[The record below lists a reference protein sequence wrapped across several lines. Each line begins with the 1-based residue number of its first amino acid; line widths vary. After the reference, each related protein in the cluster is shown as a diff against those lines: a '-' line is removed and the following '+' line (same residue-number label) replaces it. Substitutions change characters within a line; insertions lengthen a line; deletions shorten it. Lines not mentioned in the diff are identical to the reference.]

1 MTRTLTIATVNG
13 PAVLDEADRRRTFAV
28 ISHPDAGKSTLT
40 ESLALYSSVIKDAG
54 VTHGKSSRHGTV
66 SDWMGMEQERGISV
80 SSAALQLSHRG
91 AVLNVVDT
99 PGHAD
104 FSEDSYRVLAA
115 VDFAVMLID
124 AAKGFEPQ
132 TLKLLAVCRRR
143 GLPIITVIN
152 KWDRPGLEALDLID
166 GIEEQTGMAAVPL
179 TWPTG
184 KAGDFHGLL
193 DLRRHEAVSL
203 EAVRGGALPC
213 RERTTALSELPDG
226 PGLQWAAALEEAD
239 LVQATNGG
247 FDRAAFHGAKQ
258 TPVLFTA
265 AAKNFGV
272 RQLLDVLADLGP
284 GPSARRTTDGGHQP
298 VDAGFSGFVFKVQ
311 SGQDAAH
318 RDHIAFLRVCS
329 GVFERGMILTN
340 ARLGRPFATKYAHR
354 VIGRSREVLDLA
366 WPGDIVGLV
375 NAASLRVGDSLSAEG
390 EVRFPEI
397 PHFAPELFS
406 VARAVD
412 PGRYKQFRRG
422 ITGLEHEGVVQV
434 LRSDRRGDQAPV
446 LAAVGALQFE
456 VAQERMAKEFHAP
469 ATFEPLPY
477 TLAMRLGAAS
487 TRPPETFLGGEIM
500 HRSDGENLV
509 LFTDRW
515 KLEHFRRDNPGL
527 ELTTI
532 GS

>member
-1 MTRTLTIATVNG
+1 MPRTANIPTTHSPSLR
-13 PAVLDEADRRRTFAV
+13 DEAGRRRTFAV

-40 ESLALYSSVIKDAG
+40 EALALYARVIKDAG

-66 SDWMGMEQERGISV
+66 SDWMGLEQERGISI
-80 SSAALQLSHRG
+80 SSAALQLNHNG

-104 FSEDSYRVLAA
+104 FSEDTYRVLAA

-152 KWDRPGLEALDLID
+152 KWDRPGLESLGLID
-166 GIEEQTGMAAVPL
+166 GIAEQTGMAPVPL
-179 TWPTG
+179 TWPAGRAGAFTG
-184 KAGDFHGLL
+184 LF
-193 DLRRHEAVSL
+193 DLRRGEAVRL
-203 EAVRGGALPC
+203 EAVRGGALPSL
-213 RERTTALSELPDG
+213 ETPVTGG
-226 PGLQWAAALEEAD
+226 PGTLNAQWQAELEEAE
-239 LVQATNGG
+239 LVSAASGA
-247 FDRAAFHGAKQ
+247 FDAAAFHAAQQ

-272 RQLLDVLADLGP
+272 RQLLDVLAELGP
-284 GPSARRTTDGGHQP
+284 APSDRSTEAGGYRP

-311 SGQDAAH
+311 AGQDAAH

-329 GVFERGMILTN
+329 GVFERGMTLTN

-354 VIGRSREVLDLA
+354 VIGRSREVIDLA

-375 NAASLRVGDSLSAEG
+375 NAASLRVGDSLYAEE

-397 PHFAPELFS
+397 PHFAPELFT
-406 VARAVD
+406 VARAAD

-422 ITGLEHEGVVQV
+422 IAQLEHEGVVQV
-434 LRSDRRGDQAPV
+434 LRSDRRGEQAPV

-456 VAQERMAKEFHAP
+456 VAQHRMAEEFHAP

-477 TLAMRLGAAS
+477 SLAMRLETTGA
-487 TRPPETFLGGEIM
+487 RPPETFRGGEVL
-500 HRSDGENLV
+500 HRSDGETLA
-509 LFTDRW
+509 LFTDRY
-515 KLEHFRRDNPGL
+515 KLEHFREDNPGL
-527 ELTTI
+527 TLTAI
-532 GS
+532 GA

>member
-1 MTRTLTIATVNG
+1 MPRTAQSQTVHSRS
-13 PAVLDEADRRRTFAV
+13 VLDETGRRRTFAV

-40 ESLALYSSVIKDAG
+40 EALALYASAIKDAG

-66 SDWMGMEQERGISV
+66 SDWMGLEQERGISI
-80 SSAALQLSHRG
+80 SSAALQLNHHG

-104 FSEDSYRVLAA
+104 FSEDTYRVLAA

-166 GIEEQTGMAAVPL
+166 GIAEQTGMAPVPL
-179 TWPTG
+179 TWP
-184 KAGDFHGLL
+184 AGRSGAFDGLL
-193 DLRRHEAVSL
+193 DLRHGEAVQL

-213 RERTTALSELPDG
+213 LERAAAIADMPG
-226 PGLQWAAALEEAD
+226 PEWKAALEEAE
-239 LVQATNGG
+239 LVKAANGK
-247 FDRAAFHGAKQ
+247 FDAAAFRAAQQ

-265 AAKNFGV
+265 AARNFGV
-272 RQLLDVLADLGP
+272 RQLLDVLAELGP
-284 GPSARRTTDGGHQP
+284 APSPRRRADAGHQP

-311 SGQDAAH
+311 AGQDTAH
-318 RDHIAFLRVCS
+318 RDHIAYLRVCS
-329 GVFERGMILTN
+329 GLFERGMVLTN

-354 VIGRSREVLDLA
+354 VIGRNREVIDLA

-375 NAASLRVGDSLSAEG
+375 NAASLGVGDSLYAE
-390 EVRFPEI
+390 EAVRFPEI
-397 PHFAPELFS
+397 PHFAPELFT
-406 VARAVD
+406 VARAAD

-422 ITGLEHEGVVQV
+422 IAQLEHEGVVQV
-434 LRSDRRGDQAPV
+434 LRSERRGEQAPV

-456 VAQERMAKEFHAP
+456 VAQHRMAEEFHAP
-469 ATFEPLPY
+469 ATLEALPY
-477 TLAMRLGAAS
+477 TLAMRLGSAG
-487 TRPPETFLGGEIM
+487 PGLPEAFRGGEVM
-500 HRSDGENLV
+500 HRSDGEV
-509 LFTDRW
+509 LALFADRW
-515 KLEHFRRDNPGL
+515 KLDHFREENPGVTL
-527 ELTTI
+527 SVI
-532 GS
+532 GA